1 MWMVT
6 RKSRCS
12 DRHGRAKSHPSC
24 RSSNTSKGVKMML
37 DWDREFLLTW
47 WVNIGLKNVLSSE
60 IKSASVVTVQE
71 QKDMVNF
78 SSN

>member
-1 MWMVT
+1 
-6 RKSRCS
+6 
-12 DRHGRAKSHPSC
+12 
-24 RSSNTSKGVKMML
+24 MML